1 MEQRRNRW
9 SNFGFHNY
17 PTKYRL
23 DRYVYFSYIRYDH
36 VRPEGS
42 IRVWAIDD
50 DTIAS
55 SNKDTVVTV
64 RLGRPVLWGDIADTL
79 STVVNNGPNYYYV
92 HANALDTNGNIQKY
106 YWNDGAGWID
116 STTAD
121 SIQYQFRQSDINHFL
136 TMNVSVR
143 DTDGLMAKNSFQ
155 IYADSAPPAPVT
167 TVAKVGGQIQIGW
180 LGKDT
185 KDGNGTLFEI
195 LLKNGSAPALM
206 DTLIGFRSGTTLSP
220 GLDGYDFSYTFT
232 PSGGAGTYY
241 YQVVAKDARGSV
253 SYNTANFFIF
263 P

>member
-1 MEQRRNRW
+1 
-9 SNFGFHNY
+9 
-17 PTKYRL
+17 
-23 DRYVYFSYIRYDH
+23 
-36 VRPEGS
+36 
-42 IRVWAIDD
+42 
-50 DTIAS
+50 
-55 SNKDTVVTV
+55 
-64 RLGRPVLWGDIADTL
+64 
-79 STVVNNGPNYYYV
+79 
-92 HANALDTNGNIQKY
+92 
-106 YWNDGAGWID
+106 
-116 STTAD
+116 
-121 SIQYQFRQSDINHFL
+121 
-136 TMNVSVR
+136 MNVSVR